1 MRIDR
6 TLRQFDLDTLRLFL
20 AVAAERNIARAADRE
35 HIAASAVSKRIQE
48 LERGLAIPLFRRGAR
63 GVRLTAAGEAL
74 VHHARSVFAILD
86 RMRGEIS
93 EHEKGTVGY
102 VRVAANAS
110 AIVEFLADDLP
121 AFLAGHPGIR
131 IDLEQDFSLNIV
143 RAVRDGVVDIG
154 VFGAAVPTGGLKL
167 LPYRSDRLVVLAP
180 ARHPMAKLPRVAFE
194 QTLEFDHIGMQDRC
208 SLHVLLTA
216 AAERTERR
224 LNVRV
229 RVTTFDAV
237 RRLVQAGL
245 GIAIL
250 PEACVKPYE
259 AAMKLRSV
267 PLTDGWALRQLS
279 IGVRSL
285 DSLPLTAL
293 TFARYLALSA

>member
-20 AVAAERNIARAADRE
+20 AVAEEKNIARAADRE
-35 HIAASAVSKRIQE
+35 HIAASAVSKRIHE
-48 LERGLAIPLFRRGAR
+48 LERSLATTLFQRGSR
-63 GVRLTAAGEAL
+63 GVKLTAAAEVL

-86 RMRGEIS
+86 RLRGEMS
-93 EHEKGTVGY
+93 EHEKGTMGY

-121 AFLAGHPGIR
+121 GFLAAHPGVR

-154 VFGAAVPTGGLKL
+154 VFGAAVPTAGLEL
-167 LPYRSDRLVVLAP
+167 LPYRTDRLAVLAP
-180 ARHPMAKLPRVAFE
+180 ARHPMARLRRVAFE
-194 QTLEFDHIGMQDRC
+194 HTLEFDHVGMQDCC
-208 SLHVLLTA
+208 SLHALLTA

-229 RVTTFDAV
+229 RVTSFDAV
-237 RRLVQAGL
+237 RRLVQAGV

-259 AAMKLRSV
+259 TAMRLRAV
-267 PLTDGWALRQLS
+267 PLIDGWASRQFS

-285 DSLPLTAL
+285 EDLPIAARA
-293 TFARYLALSA
+293 FARYLALSA

>member
-1 MRIDR
+1 
-6 TLRQFDLDTLRLFL
+6 
-20 AVAAERNIARAADRE
+20 
-35 HIAASAVSKRIQE
+35 
-48 LERGLAIPLFRRGAR
+48 
-63 GVRLTAAGEAL
+63 
-74 VHHARSVFAILD
+74 
-86 RMRGEIS
+86 MRGEIS

-285 DSLPLTAL
+285 DSLPLAAL

>member
-20 AVAAERNIARAADRE
+20 AVAEERNIARAADRE

-48 LERGLAIPLFRRGAR
+48 LERGLAIPLFRRGSR

-180 ARHPMAKLPRVAFE
+180 ARHPLAKQRSVRTDPRVRSHRHA
-194 QTLEFDHIGMQDRC
+194 R
-208 SLHVLLTA
+208 SLLSSRA
-216 AAERTERR
+216 AHRGCGADGAAPERSSPCHDLRR
-224 LNVRV
+224 GPEAGASRPRHRHPPRGLCE
-229 RVTTFDAV
+229 AV
-237 RRLVQAGL
+237 RSRDETPIGAVDRWL
-245 GIAIL
+245 GAS
-250 PEACVKPYE
+250 PAQHRCP
-259 AAMKLRSV
+259 
-267 PLTDGWALRQLS
+267 
-279 IGVRSL
+279 
-285 DSLPLTAL
+285 
-293 TFARYLALSA
+293 